1 MKTGQ
6 KYRWI
11 LSLEEIIEAP
21 RKVRTTKPKR
31 NSKKKRSRR

>member
-6 KYRWI
+6 KFRWI

-21 RKVRTTKPKR
+21 RKVRSTKPKR
-31 NSKKKRSRR
+31 NFKKKKARR

>member
-11 LSLEEIIEAP
+11 LSLEEIIERP
-21 RKVRTTKPKR
+21 RKVRTAKPKR
-31 NSKKKRSRR
+31 NCKKKRSRQ

>member
-11 LSLEEIIEAP
+11 LSLEEIVDPP
-21 RKVRTTKPKR
+21 RKVRTTKVKR
-31 NSKKKRSRR
+31 NAKKKRNRR

>member
-6 KYRWI
+6 KYRLI
-11 LSLEEIIEAP
+11 LSLEEIAEQL
-21 RKVRTTKPKR
+21 RKVRTTKAKR